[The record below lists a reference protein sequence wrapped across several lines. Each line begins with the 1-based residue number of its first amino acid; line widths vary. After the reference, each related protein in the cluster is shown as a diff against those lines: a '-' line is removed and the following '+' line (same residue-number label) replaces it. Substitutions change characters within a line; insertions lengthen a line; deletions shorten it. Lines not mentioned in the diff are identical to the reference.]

1 MINYEELKKKNRL
14 LILPCAKGDTVYRVK
29 INYEACFSCRDF
41 ITPIGEVSACTNQ
54 EVIQKGKDKILTPYI
69 TDKPLCEKQRTY
81 TIEEIQT
88 ELLWIVANINSF
100 GKTIFTTRAEAEK
113 KLIEL
118 QEES

>member
-1 MINYEELKKKNRL
+1 M
-14 LILPCAKGDTVYRVK
+14 K

-69 TDKPLCEKQRTY
+69 ITDKPLCEKQRTY

-88 ELLWIVANINSF
+88 ELLWILGNINSF

-113 KLIEL
+113 KIAEL
-118 QEES
+118 QEKNKKDENNE